1 VIIINV
7 KYGFSGV
14 LFSGSFRPSTVG
26 NGYTVAEGSAAEGSA
41 AEGSA
46 AEGSERRQRARRRG
60 HGLGG
65 TRTLDRLLLRELPV
79 YCFGSQVVGVQ
90 QRWHLIRL
98 IFLST
103 SSSKKAPSLHV

>member
-1 VIIINV
+1 MVARIQQPQLV
-7 KYGFSGV
+7 SCQ
-14 LFSGSFRPSTVG
+14 L
-26 NGYTVAEGSAAEGSA
+26 TVARSRAEGA
-41 AEGSA
+41 AA
-46 AEGSERRQRARRRG
+46 TKVRQTKVRQRARRQRARRRG

-90 QRWHLIRL
+90 QRWHFIRL